1 MPFRLDTDKEKA
13 FKVMNDRERIK
24 KRPSWLYSS
33 FPNML
38 VPAPAYDTVGVSYDS
53 NDDAIIRQQILG
65 M

>member
-1 MPFRLDTDKEKA
+1 
-13 FKVMNDRERIK
+13 MNDRERIK
-24 KRPSWLYSS
+24 KRPSWRYSS
-33 FPNML
+33 FLNML